1 MNITDVTPQ
10 QLRRAASIKEELDS
24 LNKELRKLLNGV
36 SSNVTASAKKRRA
49 VSAAVKRK
57 IAAAQRRDGRS
68 VNELSRNW
76 F

>member
-36 SSNVTASAKKRRA
+36 SSNVVASAKKRRA

-57 IAAAQRRDGRS
+57 IATAQRRDGRS

>member
-36 SSNVTASAKKRRA
+36 SSNVAASAKKRRA
-49 VSAAVKRK
+49 VSAAVGKLPL
-57 IAAAQRRDGRS
+57 RS
-68 VNELSRNW
+68 GEMGEA
-76 F
+76 